1 MMKLNEGFLN
11 SMHEAMTLL
20 RTRGAAEATEVIQ
33 RALRGEASGAPSET
47 VPQDETARPVV
58 SPFAEAR
65 KTAPVARATRQ
76 ADVDVEERGHFST
89 LTYSNA
95 AGSRQYRLYVPAG
108 ATGEPLPLVVMLH
121 GCTQDANDFARGTQ
135 MNALAERHRCL
146 VAYPVQPR
154 EANPSK
160 CWNWFKPNDQHRE
173 RGEPSLIA
181 GITREIIAAHN
192 VDPSRVYIAGMS
204 AGGAMAAIMIE
215 AYPELY
221 AAAGV
226 HSGLPA
232 GCAHDLPS
240 ALAAMKGGR
249 RGGAAGRAIR
259 DARAP
264 RRPMIVFHG
273 DADATVHITN
283 ATRIVQG
290 SMRASGPAAFRDWS
304 PAMVSR
310 RKCGPFTAH
319 RTRGRVGMPR
329 AATRTRAV
337 QTRVPK
343 CCASFLI
350 IPVANDDLL
359 SEGSR
364 DGGFIDHGGPGTLI
378 SQARTCR
385 LPPIPSPP

>member
-1 MMKLNEGFLN
+1 MKLNEGFL
-11 SMHEAMTLL
+11 SSVHEAMAVL

-33 RALRGEASGAPSET
+33 RALRGESAGAASKT
-47 VPQDETARPVV
+47 VPQRETPAPVV
-58 SPFAEAR
+58 FPFADAR
-65 KTAPVARATRQ
+65 KEATVARAMRQ
-76 ADVDVEERGHFST
+76 ADLDVEERGHFST

-95 AGSRQYRLYVPAG
+95 HGRRQYRLYVPAG
-108 ATGEPLPLVVMLH
+108 AAGEPLPLIVMLH

-173 RGEPSLIA
+173 SGEPSLIA
-181 GITREIIAAHN
+181 GITREIIAAHH
-192 VDPSRVYIAGMS
+192 VDPARVYIAGMS

-232 GCAHDLPS
+232 RCAHDLPS

-249 RGGAAGRAIR
+249 RAGAEGRAR
-259 DARAP
+259 NEVRAP

-283 ATRIVQG
+283 ATRIVQSFDARPDG
-290 SMRASGPAAFRDWS
+290 SHEARRIAAGQRACSVTRLVSSDGIDAELWTIHGAPHAWAGGNAQGSYTDPSGPDASAEMLRFFLDH
-304 PAMVSR
+304 PR
-310 RKCGPFTAH
+310 R
-319 RTRGRVGMPR
+319 
-329 AATRTRAV
+329 
-337 QTRVPK
+337 
-343 CCASFLI
+343 
-350 IPVANDDLL
+350 
-359 SEGSR
+359 
-364 DGGFIDHGGPGTLI
+364 
-378 SQARTCR
+378 
-385 LPPIPSPP
+385 